1 MAARRTTTRET
12 KMSSRMQTETTEEQK
27 PKKSGGLSMLD
38 GLAIVTTLLMIGAI
52 LLVDYNLA
60 QMDPNSAVLPFFKK

>member
-12 KMSSRMQTETTEEQK
+12 KMSSRMTTETTEDPK
-27 PKKSGGLSMLD
+27 AKKSGGMTMVD
-38 GLAIVTTLLMIGAI
+38 GLAIITTILMIGAI

-60 QMDPNSAVLPFFKK
+60 QMGEPVLPFFKK

>member
-12 KMSSRMQTETTEEQK
+12 KMSSRMTTETTED
-27 PKKSGGLSMLD
+27 PKVKKAGGLTMMD
-38 GLAIVTTLLMIGAI
+38 GLAIITTILMIGAI

-60 QMDPNSAVLPFFKK
+60 QMDPTAAMFFKK